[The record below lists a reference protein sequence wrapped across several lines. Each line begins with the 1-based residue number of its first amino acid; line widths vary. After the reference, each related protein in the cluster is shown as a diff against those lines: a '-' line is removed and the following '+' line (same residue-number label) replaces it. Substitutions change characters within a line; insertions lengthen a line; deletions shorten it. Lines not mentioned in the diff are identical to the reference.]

1 MNFDGGNASGD
12 ALIFFIVSLVIAW
25 LIIYTAVRAAV
36 GHALDRENPRL
47 VAEATT
53 TPDGVH
59 FAVLNAGTA
68 PAIDL
73 TVRWFGA
80 PADATLAR
88 TPLLGIDARLEWSVP
103 APMVVDETTSV
114 RKLTLEWARDTDP
127 SLGRHSMSCP
137 VLVPSRLD
145 AAG

>member
-36 GHALDRENPRL
+36 GHALDRTNPRL

-59 FAVLNAGTA
+59 FAVLNSGTA
-68 PAIDL
+68 PAIDVA
-73 TVRWFGA
+73 VRWFGT

-88 TPLLGIDARLEWSVP
+88 TPLLGIDARFEWSVP
-103 APMVVDETTSV
+103 APSVPGETTSV
-114 RKLTLEWARDTDP
+114 RKMTLEWAPDSDP
-127 SLGRHSMSCP
+127 LGRRSMSCP

>member
-1 MNFDGGNASGD
+1 MNYDGGNASGY
-12 ALIFFIVSLVIAW
+12 ALIFFILSLVIAW

-36 GHALDRENPRL
+36 GHALDRTNPRL

-53 TPDGVH
+53 MPDGVF

-80 PADATLAR
+80 PSHAVLAR
-88 TPLLGIDARLEWSVP
+88 TPFLGLDDRFEWTVP
-103 APMVVDETTSV
+103 APAVPNETASP
-114 RKLTLEWARDTDP
+114 RKLTLEWARDPDP
-127 SLGRHSMSCP
+127 SLGRRSMTCA

>member
-1 MNFDGGNASGD
+1 MNYAGGNGSGD
-12 ALIFFIVSLVIAW
+12 ARVLFIISLVIAW

-36 GHALDRENPRL
+36 GHALDRTNPRL
-47 VAEATT
+47 VAEATA

-59 FAVLNAGTA
+59 FAILNAGTA
-68 PAIDL
+68 PAVDVA
-73 TVRWFGA
+73 VRWFDA
-80 PADATLAR
+80 PADAILAR
-88 TPLLGIDARLEWSVP
+88 TPLLCIDARFEWSVP
-103 APMVVDETTSV
+103 APSVPGETTSV

-127 SLGRHSMSCP
+127 PGRRSTTCA